1 MRGTYSETDVSCLF
15 LGTGVAVRLLTAV
28 AAAVTSDACGKIVL
42 QPFLSYSVVRRP
54 PLPTSVY
61 LPRYLVINTRAALFT
76 RYCLISVII
85 RSGRGPFFLSYFFL
99 SPLHPILPVFFSS
112 IYIILLLLKK
122 LLKYYTQQSLRSQ
135 IEQQI
140 DDRIEECMT
149 LPIHHRERAIFFNSA
164 TAFYRRAIYTLFA
177 RNIT

>member
-85 RSGRGPFFLSYFFL
+85 RSGRGPSFLSYFFL
-99 SPLHPILPVFFSS
+99 SPLHPLLPVF
-112 IYIILLLLKK
+112 LWMVHLKK
-122 LLKYYTQQSLRSQ
+122 K
-135 IEQQI
+135 
-140 DDRIEECMT
+140 
-149 LPIHHRERAIFFNSA
+149 ERN
-164 TAFYRRAIYTLFA
+164 
-177 RNIT
+177 